1 VNHFPLTAIGSW
13 RDGVQ
18 VYGTASADT
27 ICSRCDERF
36 TAPAPVVRVATMTPC
51 GHAADVNPAPAP
63 LGRHATAS

>member
-36 TAPAPVVRVATMTPC
+36 TVEETVIGRLLRRR
-51 GHAADVNPAPAP
+51 ADGDRQ
-63 LGRHATAS
+63 LLRQLFG